1 MSRNKVDKT
10 TEYLKAQGYKS
21 LPYHVGLDKKIRT
34 QNQDKFIKEE
44 GIIMVATIAFGMG
57 IDKSDVRFVVNLD
70 MPKSIEA
77 YYQETGRAG
86 RDGLSSEVLMLYGLQ
101 DVAMLWSMVN
111 NSEADQKHKMLE
123 SRKVSA
129 LLGFCE
135 TTHCRR
141 KVILEY
147 FGKKVEEKNHKCN
160 NCDTCLYPVT
170 NFNGTEVTKKAISAV
185 YRTGQ
190 LFGAGHVIDN
200 LMGKPTQKMKQF
212 KHDKLSTFSIGKDDL
227 NTKQWRSVFRQLV
240 AMQILIVD
248 MEKHGSIKLPQDF
261 KKYLEQTT
269 YLRYDIEQTIKSKT
283 EKFEKEFKA
292 EISETKIKT
301 VKPSKD
307 DYYERIAKE
316 KASLQTDA
324 EHNLLNKIKAKRI
337 ELAKEQNI
345 APYLIFHDTALIH
358 MVKQRPQTLEEMSQ
372 ISGVGAM
379 KLEKYG
385 EVFLG
390 VMIQQ

>member
-1 MSRNKVDKT
+1 
-10 TEYLKAQGYKS
+10 
-21 LPYHVGLDKKIRT
+21 
-34 QNQDKFIKEE
+34 
-44 GIIMVATIAFGMG
+44 
-57 IDKSDVRFVVNLD
+57 
-70 MPKSIEA
+70 
-77 YYQETGRAG
+77 
-86 RDGLSSEVLMLYGLQ
+86 MLYGLQ

-147 FGKKVEEKNHKCN
+147 FGEKVEEENHKCN

-200 LMGKPTQKMKQF
+200 LMGKTTQKMKQF

-269 YLRYDIEQTIKSKT
+269 YLRHDADFNKKPQTINQEENTKKHNNNKPKSQK
-283 EKFEKEFKA
+283 
-292 EISETKIKT
+292 S
-301 VKPSKD
+301 SKD
-307 DYYERIAKE
+307 DYYERIEKE
-316 KASLQTDA
+316 KASIKTEEEIELF
-324 EHNLLNKIKAKRI
+324 NKLKAKRL

-358 MVKQRPQTLEEMSQ
+358 MVKQRPQTLEAMSQ

-379 KLEKYG
+379 KLEKYV

-390 VMIQQ
+390 VLME

>member
-10 TEYLKAQGYKS
+10 TEYLTTQGYKPLS
-21 LPYHVGLDKKIRT
+21 YHAGLDKKTRT
-34 QNQDKFIKEE
+34 QNQDKFLKEE

-57 IDKSDVRFVVNLD
+57 IDKPDVRFVVHFD
-70 MPKSIEA
+70 MPKSIES

-86 RDGLSSEVLMLYGLQ
+86 RDGLPSEVLMLYGLQ

-135 TTHCRR
+135 TTYCRR

-147 FGKKVEEKNHKCN
+147 FGEKVEEANHKCN

-170 NFNGTEVTKKAISAV
+170 NFDGTEVTKKAISAV

-200 LMGKPTQKMKQF
+200 IMGKPTQRMKQF
-212 KHDKLSTFSIGKDDL
+212 KHDKLSTFGIGKDDL
-227 NTKQWRSVFRQLV
+227 NIKQWRSVFRQLV

-248 MEKHGSIKLPQDF
+248 MEKHGSIKLPTDF
-261 KKYLEQTT
+261 KKYLEQTIH
-269 YLRYDIEQTIKSKT
+269 LRYDIEQTKKSNTKNI
-283 EKFEKEFKA
+283 EEDYDD
-292 EISETKIKT
+292 EISETKQKT
-301 VKPSKD
+301 AKPSKD

-316 KASLQTDA
+316 KASLTTEQEKTLF
-324 EHNLLNKIKAKRI
+324 EKLKAKRI
-337 ELAKEQNI
+337 ELAKKQNI

-358 MVKQRPQTLEEMSQ
+358 MVKQRPQTLEDMSK
-372 ISGVGAM
+372 ISGVGVM

-385 EVFLG
+385 EVFLR
-390 VMIQQ
+390 VLTQQ